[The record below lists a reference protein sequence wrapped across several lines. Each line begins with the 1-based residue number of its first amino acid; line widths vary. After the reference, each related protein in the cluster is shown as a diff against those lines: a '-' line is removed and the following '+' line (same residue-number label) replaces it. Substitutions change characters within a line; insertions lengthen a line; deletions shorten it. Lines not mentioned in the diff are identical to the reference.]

1 MPNSDMNS
9 KNVEE
14 IVIPPERRQEILN
27 ELGQVL

>member
-1 MPNSDMNS
+1 MPNFDMNS

>member
-14 IVIPPERRQEILN
+14 IVVPPERRQEILN